1 MLSKILKKQLN
12 IIKKDRHSN
21 NLGIIYKNG
30 IENEIKKE
38 LGWAIE
44 YFKEAIRY
52 GDYPIPMYNLAH
64 LYFYENPI
72 ENSNK
77 ESIKLLI
84 TSSNKNHYPSK
95 FLLCIVSIYEFGNN
109 INTIIQELNKIEPIS
124 CQLINSICNIIYSNG
139 LDQESILKEK
149 YDQYRNI
156 DYVFDFD
163 FFYSEHLSMIDFL
176 ANGILIKE
184 EKDISEKINSEFYEG
199 FGI

>member
-1 MLSKILKKQLN
+1 
-12 IIKKDRHSN
+12 
-21 NLGIIYKNG
+21 
-30 IENEIKKE
+30 
-38 LGWAIE
+38 
-44 YFKEAIRY
+44 
-52 GDYPIPMYNLAH
+52 MYNLAH

-72 ENSNK
+72 ENGNQ

-84 TSSNKNHYPSK
+84 ASSNKDHYPSK
-95 FLLCIVSIYEFGNN
+95 FLLCIVSIHEFGNN

-124 CQLINSICNIIYSNG
+124 CQLINSIYNIIYSNG

-163 FFYSEHLSMIDFL
+163 FFYSEHLSMIDYL

-184 EKDISEKINSEFYEG
+184 EKNISENINSEFYEG